1 MSGRKANFG
10 RKKTTVFDVV
20 NVLIMLLLIAGF
32 IFPFWLL
39 VTASFSENV
48 LLEKNGFSVAFQGF
62 TFEAYKFVFDAS
74 DVFFHS
80 IFITILT
87 SCTTVALSLIACVS
101 AGYVLSRK
109 YLKGLKFLNVLVM
122 IPMFFSGGMIPTYL
136 VIRGIGIYNTIWAL
150 ILPAVTSTYNILLIR
165 NYFYGLGNS
174 LEEAAHIDGANDLQ
188 ILVRIFVPLS
198 VPVMITVGFM
208 TFVGRWNSWLAS
220 LLYLSAGNK
229 NLWTLQYVLRQILT
243 DQKAIFGNIDGAPL
257 RSAQNAGIMISVLP
271 LLIIAPVIQKFFVRG
286 ITAGAVKG

>member
-1 MSGRKANFG
+1 MKGGQVNCD
-10 RKKTTVFDVV
+10 KKKISAFDVI
-20 NVLIMLLLIAGF
+20 NVAIMLLLMAIF
-32 IFPFWLL
+32 LFPFWMLL
-39 VTASFSENV
+39 TASLSENA
-48 LLEKNGFSVAFQGF
+48 LLEKNGFSIAFQGF

-80 IFITILT
+80 IFVTILT
-87 SCTTVALSLIACVS
+87 STATVILSLMSCV
-101 AGYVLSRK
+101 AMGYVLSRK
-109 YLKGLKFLNVLVM
+109 YLKARKALNVYVM

-136 VIRGIGIYNTIWAL
+136 VIRGIGIYNTVWAL
-150 ILPAVTSTYNILLIR
+150 ILPAVAGTYNILLIR
-165 NYFYGLGNS
+165 NYFYGLSES
-174 LEEAAHIDGANDLQ
+174 LEEAALIDGANDLQ
-188 ILVRIFVPLS
+188 ILVKIFVPLS

-229 NLWTLQYVLRQILT
+229 SLWTLQYVLRQILT

-286 ITAGAVKG
+286 VTAGAVKG